1 MTRRWLVTGCS
12 SGLGKALAA
21 AAAGAGDQVVATA
34 RRPAALEELVEALP
48 GGIIP
53 LALDVRDARQCEEVV
68 ATAVERLGGID
79 VLVNNAGTGLF
90 GVVEEVSD
98 DELRDQLET
107 FVVAPWRLVRLALP
121 VMRAQGSGHIV
132 NVSSCAGRMAVPGLS
147 AYMASKHALEGMSQS
162 LAAEVAPHG
171 IRVTVMEPG
180 GFATRYGTAL
190 VEAAV
195 RLPVYPADEARA
207 MYRTM
212 AENPILGRPEDFA
225 RAVMT
230 VVAADGP
237 TPLRVPV
244 GPGSYEMLGAS
255 HQAAQAEFDAASA
268 LVGHVALAD
277 PTAVA

>member
-21 AAAGAGDQVVATA
+21 AAASAGDQVVATA
-34 RRPAALEELVEALP
+34 RRSAALEELVEAWP
-48 GGIIP
+48 ERIIP

-68 ATAVERLGGID
+68 AAAVERLGGVD

-98 DELRDQLET
+98 DELRDQLEM
-107 FVVAPWRLVRLALP
+107 FVVAPWRLIRLALP

-132 NVSSCAGRMAVPGLS
+132 NVSSCAGRMVVPSLS
-147 AYMASKHALEGMSQS
+147 AYMSSKHALEGMSQS
-162 LAAEVAPHG
+162 LAAEVAPLG

-180 GFATRYGTAL
+180 GFATRYGAAL
-190 VEAAV
+190 VETAT
-195 RLPVYPADEARA
+195 RLPVYPADEARE

-212 AENPILGRPEDFA
+212 ADNPILGRPDDFA
-225 RAVMT
+225 QAVMT
-230 VVAADGP
+230 VVAADAP

-244 GPGSYEMLGAS
+244 GPGSYEMIGAS
-255 HQAAQAEFDAASA
+255 HQAAQQELDAAST
-268 LVGHVALAD
+268 LVGHVAFVD
-277 PTAVA
+277 PAAAA